1 MIPIGWLQVQLII
14 LDNLGLSSELL
25 ENVALG
31 LPVLQASN
39 GSKNTI
45 AHVSNRIG
53 IVVRIDKWFRGAWN
67 KTRTSTVDHRTTL
80 AVKNTKL
87 ISEYQADSLTYIHR
101 VPFSFPVLG
110 LFI

>member
-1 MIPIGWLQVQLII
+1 MTTEEGLCSKNSPSSENNWKHLIPIGWLQVQLII

-80 AVKNTKL
+80 AVK
-87 ISEYQADSLTYIHR
+87 IPS
-101 VPFSFPVLG
+101 
-110 LFI
+110 